1 MPNHTVEIRIIGI
14 IPLSDEK
21 KYAKKLGV
29 NIIFWHIRFREGH
42 SIHVFM
48 PNEREKAD
56 VSFYLHDFIIHKFL
70 FLLYSIFL
78 YSNLLYLSL

>member
-14 IPLSDEK
+14 IPLSAEK
-21 KYAKKLGV
+21 KYAKKLGA
-29 NIIFWHIRFREGH
+29 NIIFWHISFREGH

-56 VSFYLHDFIIHKFL
+56 VLAYPTSAREGSPL
-70 FLLYSIFL
+70 
-78 YSNLLYLSL
+78 